1 MPVSGNRH
9 HQRCPSQVG
18 LEQLRRTP
26 MGSALPPGG
35 ADRSGPARCRLAGR
49 SSQNVHQQHRRG
61 DGRDHRRRLQELRD
75 LAHCLHVFPPRAIDP
90 LMTYGQYTAFS
101 YLLANFSSESRGPA
115 PRTTTL
121 TWAGTQKRH
130 SLRRS
135 ECLFCGGAEGNRT
148 PDLFDANEARYQLRH
163 SPARILRSA
172 RQTLA
177 GNPRKERIACTD
189 VAFGPDRRATHRRP
203 GAWSPAASARRRSAR
218 DDRIRGPR
226 RPPRGRRRPDDATG
240 QGRAGVR
247 RRSGTRRPAASG

>member
-18 LEQLRRTP
+18 LGQLRRTP
-26 MGSALPPGG
+26 TGSALRPGG
-35 ADRSGPARCRLAGR
+35 ADQSAPACCRSAGR
-49 SSQNVHQQHRRG
+49 NSQNVHQQHRRG
-61 DGRDHRRRLQELRD
+61 DGRDNRRRLEKLRD

-101 YLLANFSSESRGPA
+101 YLLANLDRNARDRE
-115 PRTTTL
+115 PRR
-121 TWAGTQKRH
+121 RH
-130 SLRRS
+130 SPGQERRRGTPSEWS

-177 GNPRKERIACTD
+177 GNPRRERIACTD
-189 VAFGPDRRATHRRP
+189 VAFGPDPRTTHRQP
-203 GAWSPAASARRRSAR
+203 GASSPAASARRRSAR
-218 DDRIRGPR
+218 DDRIRDPR

-240 QGRAGVR
+240 QG
-247 RRSGTRRPAASG
+247 